1 MGALLQRLRER
12 LAKRGLSEAPIFGIG
27 HCGGINPKTLAFFKD
42 LSPGT
47 GWHIAKHNRAAA
59 RDFPQQRYVEWMYIP
74 DNLPVTPLS
83 PRYLS
88 DGKGLVSVMMQ
99 RLHER
104 AAVPDFHADD
114 GRAGLSGG
122 RQRTGPHL
130 PGLLADRDERRG
142 PHPVRVLVRPL
153 SASDRRPAATP
164 VERAFR
170 PRRDGR

>member
-1 MGALLQRLRER
+1 MQRLRER
-12 LAKRGLSEAPIFGIG
+12 LAKRGLSEALIFGIG

-59 RDFPQQRYVEWMYIP
+59 RNFPQQRYVEWMYIP

-99 RLHER
+99 RLHDARQSPISMRTMAER
-104 AAVPDFHADD
+104 AYLEGDSGPGRICLDYWPIAMSVAGRTQYVCLYDRFPQAIAAQRQPQLKELSVPGAMA
-114 GRAGLSGG
+114 R
-122 RQRTGPHL
+122 
-130 PGLLADRDERRG
+130 
-142 PHPVRVLVRPL
+142 
-153 SASDRRPAATP
+153 
-164 VERAFR
+164 
-170 PRRDGR
+170 